1 MFQSVIFGKPLLW
14 SKNPSTALILSQYI
28 HKVVQ
33 YHNSVPG
40 IHDFILMFMM
50 KISISPLVNW
60 DAISRNS
67 QTKSSDTSGT
77 NNEIFSLSF
86 TVFTITF
93 WMKQYLKYFEN
104 CNFVSRK
111 KTKLGHNFKSSNSS
125 LGPIAL
131 KFYRS
136 RFFIARGK
144 YPPAPAPNLIRNL
157 KSWC

>member
-111 KTKLGHNFKSSNSS
+111 RLNLVIILKVATVVLVLLHLNFTGPAS
-125 LGPIAL
+125 L
-131 KFYRS
+131 
-136 RFFIARGK
+136 
-144 YPPAPAPNLIRNL
+144 
-157 KSWC
+157 